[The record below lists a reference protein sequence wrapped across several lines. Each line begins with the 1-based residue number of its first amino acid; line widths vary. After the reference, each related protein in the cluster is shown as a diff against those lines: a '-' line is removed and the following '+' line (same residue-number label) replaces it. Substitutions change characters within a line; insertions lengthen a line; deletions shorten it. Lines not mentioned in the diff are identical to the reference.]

1 MPDIKHVY
9 VYSPDNE
16 DYSTIGECGA
26 LPATSCALEEI
37 GNGLSEIT
45 LEHPLDGMGK
55 YLFLQN
61 DAVLKVWVPVRTTP
75 EIENGEF
82 ITRVENWTV
91 SQTAT
96 KRQRYVYSKK
106 EKGKKIKTLAKGA
119 AVTVTGS
126 PADSER
132 WKIKSGK
139 TSGWMDW
146 TGLENGVEMI
156 IPDSADAIESAAPA
170 WESRE
175 QLFKIYKVAKS
186 SSGGITCSARH
197 ISYDLMY
204 NMTTYDTD
212 TSATLQESGDA
223 ILENCLDP
231 HDFTFHTNIS
241 GTKTGAHYIDVDP
254 ITAFLNPESGLIAA
268 WDAQLVRDNFE
279 LTALAS
285 AGMDRGIRIEYAK
298 NLIGVDMDEDMNNAV
313 TCVLP
318 VGKKKDGSPLYLEG
332 DRLVRPEI
340 AGNWPHER
348 IYKLECV
355 DCEVGKNGVD
365 TSTARA
371 RMLEQAN
378 AVLDA
383 GVNVPAVSARVT
395 FANLGNVRRYEQYRA
410 LENVYLFD
418 TVYTWHPRLGIDIKT
433 YVNRIMWDCLRQ
445 KMISM
450 DIGVSQ
456 VMTPSVAS
464 WQVPNGISG
473 SKLVYGSIGPAQ
485 LGTDAISARHIQADS
500 INADAIQAETFTS
513 EKASVGAL
521 TAINAA
527 IANLNVTDEL
537 YANFAHIFELVANQI
552 EAGNVETDALAA
564 QLAQIVSL
572 TATVAEIGYAD
583 IKDLT
588 TDEAIITDGV
598 AKSLYINR
606 LMVTS
611 ANILNA
617 TLGELVLKG
626 EDNQYYKVFVGSDGN
641 IRTES
646 VTVDAG
652 EIESGVT
659 ESGNQI
665 VETTINA
672 ERLSAATIKGDSA
685 IIAEIFTQA
694 LTAGKITAAEAMLAT
709 AAIPALYTTSVE
721 AMGNSMTFS
730 ANERIQ
736 FILGEINK
744 MGLWFTFDNN
754 DGLIIQK
761 PAWTDEN
768 GVEHPASIWSTVTDE
783 TGYHIR
789 NATVPGGNVASFY
802 KDRLKVDTIEIGD
815 TLVRKMDDGGV
826 AFFGM

>member
-45 LEHPLDGMGK
+45 LEHPLDSMGK

-119 AVTVTGS
+119 VVTVTGS
-126 PADSER
+126 PADSGR

-156 IPDSADAIESAAPA
+156 VPESSNGIESAAPA

-175 QLFKIYKVAKS
+175 QLFRIYKVAKS

-197 ISYDLMY
+197 MSYDLMY

-212 TSATLQESGDA
+212 ASTTLQESGGA

-241 GTKTGAHYIDVDP
+241 GTKTGAHYIDTDP

-298 NLIGVDMDEDMNNAV
+298 NLIGVDMDEDMSNAV

-332 DRLVRPEI
+332 DHLVRPEN

-348 IYKLECV
+348 IYKLECT

-378 AVLDA
+378 ALLEA
-383 GVNVPAVSARVT
+383 GVNMPTVSARVT

-464 WQVPNGISG
+464 WQVPNGING

-500 INADAIQAETFTS
+500 INADAVQAETFTS

-552 EAGNVETDALAA
+552 EAGNVETDVLAA
-564 QLAQIVSL
+564 QLAEIVSL
-572 TATVAEIGYAD
+572 TASVAEIGYAD

-598 AKSLYINR
+598 AGSLYINR

-617 TLGELVLKG
+617 TLGNLVLKG
-626 EDNQYYKVFVGSDGN
+626 NDGQYYNVFIGSDGN
-641 IRTES
+641 ISTTPVS
-646 VTVDAG
+646 VTDG
-652 EIESGVT
+652 EITSGKT
-659 ESGNQI
+659 ESGMQI
-665 VETTINA
+665 VDEVINVQEIA
-672 ERLSAATIKGDSA
+672 AQNIKGKEAIFESVFTKALSAGQITANQAMLASA
-685 IIAEIFTQA
+685 VIPN
-694 LTAGKITAAEAMLAT
+694 LTVSTITAA
-709 AAIPALYTTSVE
+709 
-721 AMGNSMTFS
+721 GNSIKVNAGQIF
-730 ANERIQ
+730 E
-736 FILGEINK
+736 ILLNGVQN
-744 MGLWFTFDNN
+744 LNQWFGFGV
-754 DGLIIQK
+754 DGLTIRQPEITK
-761 PAWTDEN
+761 PDGEVIPQSDWY
-768 GVEHPASIWSTVTDE
+768 TVTDNR
-783 TGYHIR
+783 GYHIK
-789 NATVPGGNVASFY
+789 NATRPEDVGSFELDRFKTEAIQMGDMICRPNTRGGWTWRSM
-802 KDRLKVDTIEIGD
+802 K
-815 TLVRKMDDGGV
+815 
-826 AFFGM
+826 

>member
-61 DAVLKVWVPVRTTP
+61 DAVLKAWVPVRTTP

-82 ITRVENWTV
+82 VTRVENWTV
-91 SQTAT
+91 SRTAT

-156 IPDSADAIESAAPA
+156 IPESSNGIESAAPA

-175 QLFKIYKVAKS
+175 QLFRIYKVAKS

-204 NMTTYDTD
+204 NMTTYDMD

-332 DRLVRPEI
+332 NRLVRPEN

-348 IYKLECV
+348 IFKLECV

-378 AVLDA
+378 ALLEA
-383 GVNVPAVSARVT
+383 GVNMPAVSARVT

-473 SKLVYGSIGPAQ
+473 SKLTYGSIGPAQ

-564 QLAQIVSL
+564 QLAEIVSL

-598 AKSLYINR
+598 AGALYIDR
-606 LMVTS
+606 LTVTS

-617 TLGELVLKG
+617 TLGNLILKG
-626 EDNQYYKVFVGSDGN
+626 DDGLYYKVSVTSGGTIGVEAVSMSELEAEG
-641 IRTES
+641 RTQQIVDEIVNVDEISAKEIKGKEAIFES
-646 VTVDAG
+646 VFTKA
-652 EIESGVT
+652 
-659 ESGNQI
+659 
-665 VETTINA
+665 
-672 ERLSAATIKGDSA
+672 LSAGQITANQAMLASA
-685 IIAEIFTQA
+685 VIPN
-694 LTAGKITAAEAMLAT
+694 LTVSTITAA
-709 AAIPALYTTSVE
+709 
-721 AMGNSMTFS
+721 GNSIKVNAGQIF
-730 ANERIQ
+730 E
-736 FILGEINK
+736 ILLNGVQN
-744 MGLWFTFDNN
+744 LNQWFGFGV
-754 DGLIIQK
+754 DGLTIRQPEITK
-761 PAWTDEN
+761 PDGEVIPQSDWY
-768 GVEHPASIWSTVTDE
+768 TVTDNR
-783 TGYHIR
+783 GYHIK
-789 NATVPGGNVASFY
+789 NATRPEDVGSFELDRFKTEAIQMGDMICRPNTRGGWTWRSM
-802 KDRLKVDTIEIGD
+802 K
-815 TLVRKMDDGGV
+815 
-826 AFFGM
+826 

>member
-26 LPATSCALEEI
+26 LLAASCTLEEI
-37 GNGLSEIT
+37 GNGMSEIT
-45 LEHPLDGMGK
+45 LEHPLDSMGK

-61 DAVLKVWVPVRTTP
+61 DAVLKAWIPVRTTP

-82 ITRVENWTV
+82 VTRVENWTV

-96 KRQRYVYSKK
+96 KQQRYVYSKK

-119 AVTVTGS
+119 AVTVTRS
-126 PADSER
+126 PDDSER

-156 IPDSADAIESAAPA
+156 IPESSNGIESAAPA

-175 QLFKIYKVAKS
+175 QLFRIYKVAKS

-212 TSATLQESGDA
+212 TSTTLQESGDA
-223 ILENCLDP
+223 VLENCLDP

-254 ITAFLNPESGLIAA
+254 TTAFLNPESGLIAA
-268 WDAQLVRDNFE
+268 WGAQLVRDNFE
-279 LTALAS
+279 LTALAA

-298 NLIGVDMDEDMNNAV
+298 NLIGVDMDEDMSNAV

-332 DRLVRPEI
+332 DRLVRPEN

-378 AVLDA
+378 ALLEA
-383 GVNVPAVSARVT
+383 GVNMPAVSARVT

-450 DIGVSQ
+450 DIGVAQ
-456 VMTPSVAS
+456 AMTPSVAS
-464 WQVPNGISG
+464 WQVPSGING
-473 SKLVYGSIGPAQ
+473 SKLTYGSIGPAQ
-485 LGTDAISARHIQADS
+485 LGAEAISARHVQANSINAEAIQADV
-500 INADAIQAETFTS
+500 FTS
-513 EKASVGAL
+513 ERASVGSL
-521 TAINAA
+521 TAVEAA
-527 IANLNVTDEL
+527 IAKLEATQL
-537 YANFAHIFELVANQI
+537 TSSFAEIFRL
-552 EAGNVETDALAA
+552 LAA
-564 QLAQIVSL
+564 SIQAGDVTAEQIDAQIARLTTL
-572 TATVAEIGYAD
+572 TAGTAD
-583 IKDLT
+583 FDLAT
-588 TDEAIITDGV
+588 IQNLLANALVLEKGTAGTM
-598 AKSLYINR
+598 YINN
-606 LMVTS
+606 LAVTS
-611 ANILNA
+611 ANILNV
-617 TLGELVLKG
+617 TLGNLVVKG
-626 EDNQYYKVFVGSDGN
+626 EDGQYYRIAIGTDGV
-641 IRTES
+641 IRTEVET
-646 VTVDAG
+646 VTDGVP
-652 EIESGVT
+652 ESG
-659 ESGNQI
+659 GQI

-672 ERLSAATIKGDSA
+672 ETITGQN
-685 IIAEIFTQA
+685 IMGNEGIFENILTAA
-694 LTAGKITAAEAMLAT
+694 LTAGKIRQTQPCWPARLFRTCPYQPSRRRAT
-709 AAIPALYTTSVE
+709 AS
-721 AMGNSMTFS
+721 
-730 ANERIQ
+730 R
-736 FILGEINK
+736 
-744 MGLWFTFDNN
+744 
-754 DGLIIQK
+754 
-761 PAWTDEN
+761 
-768 GVEHPASIWSTVTDE
+768 
-783 TGYHIR
+783 
-789 NATVPGGNVASFY
+789 
-802 KDRLKVDTIEIGD
+802 
-815 TLVRKMDDGGV
+815 
-826 AFFGM
+826 